1 MLKTFSYFLLLVA
14 FFIPI
19 CSHSDNPDAYQKL
32 ASAKKTE
39 RLEALQDI
47 EHSTDQ
53 TLQQKLIEIALFDP
67 IPEIRM
73 EAENTLS
80 TIQPM
85 NTNDLKLRAQ
95 LTSIFPREQITA
107 LKSIKNVE
115 NIHPVIQ
122 YLLLKEFIFRSLNF
136 NRDLNFRTAS
146 AHSGI
151 KRELNLDMQR
161 ELIRIIASYPYF
173 QYKLLLAI
181 TSDKISETVHFSIK
195 DILKRVFESLD
206 QKAKKKLIDIAT
218 SNTTPKIARNA
229 ATDIVIEGF
238 KFLDLELQR
247 YLFEKATSDTVP
259 EITQK
264 ASKNILVKGF
274 KFLKP
279 EMQQELIDRAT
290 SSESFSLAQNTAQ
303 HILIRGSKW
312 TGVFVDLERQQDL
325 LNKATS
331 DITLQ
336 SENTFQIEQKNPAKD
351 ILIQRFDLL
360 AENTLKEL
368 VHRATSDMIPDTEQR
383 LARGILW
390 EAEFRHPSLIIEKEL
405 LQKIIDDT
413 SSKRERNAAKNIL
426 LRRIH
431 SNSIV
436 NLDEVVQKEL
446 AYIATSSLFSRT
458 ARNTALDIFIQIDYI
473 SPSARSFKLK
483 CQIAFRKLVRL

>member
-1 MLKTFSYFLLLVA
+1 MLKNFSYFLFLVV
-14 FFIPI
+14 FFTPI
-19 CSHSDNPDAYQKL
+19 CSHSDNLNIYQKL

-47 EHSTDQ
+47 EQSTDQ
-53 TLQQKLIEIALFDP
+53 TLQQKLIDIALFDP
-67 IPEIRM
+67 VPEIRV
-73 EAENTLS
+73 EAENTLN

-95 LTSIFPREQITA
+95 LTSIFPREQIAA
-107 LKSIKNVE
+107 LKSIKNME
-115 NIHPVIQ
+115 NVHPVIQ
-122 YLLLKEFIFRSLNF
+122 YLLLKEFVFRSLSF
-136 NRDLNFRTAS
+136 NRDFNFRTAR
-146 AHSGI
+146 AHSSI
-151 KRELNLDMQR
+151 KRELNLEMQR
-161 ELIRIIASYPYF
+161 ELIRIVASYPYF
-173 QYKLLLAI
+173 QHKLLPAI
-181 TSDKISETVHFSIK
+181 TSDKISETVHLSIK

-206 QKAKKKLIDIAT
+206 QNVQKKLIDIAISDTT
-218 SNTTPKIARNA
+218 SKAAKGA
-229 ATDIVIEGF
+229 ATDIVVEGF
-238 KFLDLELQR
+238 KFLDLELQK
-247 YLFEKATSDTVP
+247 YLLEKATSDTVP

-264 ASKNILVKGF
+264 ASRNFLLKGF

-290 SSESFSLAQNTAQ
+290 SPESSSLVQSIAQ

-312 TGVFVDLERQQDL
+312 AGVFMSIENQREL

-331 DITLQ
+331 ETSLQ
-336 SENTFQIEQKNPAKD
+336 TEQNPAKD

-360 AENTLKEL
+360 AEETLKEL

-405 LQKIIDDT
+405 LQQMVNDT
-413 SSKRERNAAKNIL
+413 SSKRERNTAKNIL

-436 NLDEVVQKEL
+436 NLNEIVQKEL
-446 AYIATSSLFSRT
+446 AYIATSSFFSRA
-458 ARNTALDIFIQIDYI
+458 ARNTALDIFIQIDHI
-473 SPSARSFKLK
+473 QPAARSFKLK
-483 CQIAFRKLVRL
+483 CQIAFRKLAKSFE